1 MTTPRE
7 WRVCK
12 HHPEV
17 NPETMWG
24 CPDCLAGLRHELAQA
39 IENEGRALKTVD
51 EQADEIGALRGMA
64 ALFLVDAEKLPMLP
78 LSPIG
83 MTLEEAEALTDWI
96 TMVLKNSGF
105 AAQVK
110 P

>member
-24 CPDCLAGLRHELAQA
+24 CPDCLAELRHELAQA

-51 EQADEIGALRGMA
+51 EQADEIGALRLA
-64 ALFLVDAEKLPMLP
+64 
-78 LSPIG
+78 
-83 MTLEEAEALTDWI
+83 LEEALTAWEGFGKTARMMTDWPGWERI
-96 TMVLKNSGF
+96 SKLRALASGGSI
-105 AAQVK
+105 QRGK
-110 P
+110 G